1 MYFCRLFSCASKAK
15 ESEFLSFA
23 SFLIR
28 SKLNVKIFVA
38 TAEHAVFAKRICEMI
53 LESAKQ
59 RGTGIASRTPEYVAQ
74 KMRDGKAVVAID
86 VDANR
91 IVGFSYIET
100 WGHGRF
106 VANSGLIVDP
116 EYRYMGLAYKI
127 KKKVFYLSRKKY
139 PNARIFGITTG
150 QAVMKINSALG
161 YVPVTFAEL
170 TDDQEFWDGCKG
182 CRNYDILQRT
192 NHRMCLCTG
201 MLYDPGKHRTMWQ
214 KAVDFIRRHNTRAQ
228 RTRFR
233 WWMRNRRLKQ
243 KRFLGK

>member
-1 MYFCRLFSCASKAK
+1 LK
-15 ESEFLSFA
+15 
-23 SFLIR
+23 
-28 SKLNVKIFVA
+28 VKILAA
-38 TAEHAVFAKRICEMI
+38 TAEHAVFAERICNMI

-59 RGTGIASRTPEYVAQ
+59 RGTGIASRTPEYIAQ

-86 VDANR
+86 TDLNR
-91 IVGFSYIET
+91 AVGFSYIET
-100 WGHGRF
+100 WGHGKF

-116 EYRYMGLAYKI
+116 EYRNMGLAYKI
-127 KKKVFYLSRKKY
+127 KQRIFNLSREKY

-170 TDDQEFWDGCKG
+170 TDDQEFWQGCKG
-182 CRNYDILQRT
+182 CRNYDILERT

-201 MLYDPGKHRTMWQ
+201 MLYDPEKHKTLWD
-214 KAVDFIRRHNTRAQ
+214 KSLDFIRKHNTRAQ

-233 WWMRNRRLKQ
+233 WWMRSRKQ
-243 KRFLGK
+243 KQRKLVRFGKGKK